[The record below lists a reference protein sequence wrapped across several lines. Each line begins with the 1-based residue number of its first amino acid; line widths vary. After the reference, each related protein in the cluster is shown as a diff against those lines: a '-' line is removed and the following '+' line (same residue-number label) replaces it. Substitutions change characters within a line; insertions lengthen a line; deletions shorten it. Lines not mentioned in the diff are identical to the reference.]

1 MKRGSLFIKLKISGN
16 GAESLIKT
24 LHARNI
30 WLKDVIFGENYLFLT
45 VDYKD
50 SRKIFAICRNM
61 CYNVKRIGI
70 KGRLSPV
77 YAAIKNAGFVL
88 GAMAFAAF
96 AFISD
101 AFVSE
106 ISFEG
111 DAVSYRRE
119 ITAALKESGVSVGK
133 PCFADVSVAGEKIA
147 LAVDGLSYVTIEK
160 RGKRIIAFAKSEE
173 VKSEPL
179 DVKKTQIVS
188 PVDGVV
194 RALNC
199 LSGTAKVSVGDAVK
213 VGDLLISGCF
223 TNKNGEEFTT
233 YALGEVCLVKT
244 VVYEYQAAEHSELY
258 RSRAVFLAKESAEGE
273 VESTAVESISRD
285 GKLYYIVTMSVL
297 VIVN

>member
-1 MKRGSLFIKLKISGN
+1 M
-16 GAESLIKT
+16 
-24 LHARNI
+24 
-30 WLKDVIFGENYLFLT
+30 
-45 VDYKD
+45 
-50 SRKIFAICRNM
+50 
-61 CYNVKRIGI
+61 
-70 KGRLSPV
+70 
-77 YAAIKNAGFVL
+77 
-88 GAMAFAAF
+88 
-96 AFISD
+96 
-101 AFVSE
+101 
-106 ISFEG
+106 
-111 DAVSYRRE
+111 
-119 ITAALKESGVSVGK
+119 
-133 PCFADVSVAGEKIA
+133 
-147 LAVDGLSYVTIEK
+147 
-160 RGKRIIAFAKSEE
+160 
-173 VKSEPL
+173 